1 MSVRMFGR
9 MSRWEADG
17 KQWAGGIVEGKVED
31 WMFEPVREN
40 DGIQRL
46 AGGVDENQ

>member
-1 MSVRMFGR
+1 MSVRKVGR

-17 KQWAGGIVEGKVED
+17 KQWTGKMVEGKVED
-31 WMFEPVREN
+31 WMFGPGRES

-46 AGGVDENQ
+46 AGGVDGNR